1 MNAWLGS
8 FLLIAAILAG
18 CQPTAEPVREAERSS
33 VPSVPAT
40 QTTTAAPAS
49 TATPAIIPPKPD
61 AAAHPINPQVVA
73 WQGRWQG
80 VEGTYLELQ
89 ARGDDYQ
96 IILQDLDAARTF
108 PATVTTQGLSFER
121 DGQVEQIQAA
131 TGAATGMKWL
141 SDKKDCLMIRA
152 GEGFCRD

>member
-1 MNAWLGS
+1 MNAQLG
-8 FLLIAAILAG
+8 FFVCMLGLLAG
-18 CQPTAEPVREAERSS
+18 CQPATEPTKPLSEPAASAVQTADAVPV
-33 VPSVPAT
+33 
-40 QTTTAAPAS
+40 S
-49 TATPAIIPPKPD
+49 TATPAVFAAKPE
-61 AAAHPINPQVVA
+61 ASEHPINPQVVA

-96 IILQDLDAARTF
+96 IIIQDLDVARTF
-108 PATVTTQGLSFER
+108 PATVTAQGLRFER
-121 DGQVEQIQAA
+121 DGQVKQIQAA

>member
-1 MNAWLGS
+1 MNARLGG
-8 FLLIAAILAG
+8 FLLIAAVLAG
-18 CQPTAEPVREAERSS
+18 CQPAAEPVHEAERSS

-40 QTTTAAPAS
+40 QTAATA
-49 TATPAIIPPKPD
+49 PAIIPPKPD

-108 PATVTTQGLSFER
+108 PATVTKQGLRFER

-141 SDKKDCLMIRA
+141 SEKQDCLMIRA